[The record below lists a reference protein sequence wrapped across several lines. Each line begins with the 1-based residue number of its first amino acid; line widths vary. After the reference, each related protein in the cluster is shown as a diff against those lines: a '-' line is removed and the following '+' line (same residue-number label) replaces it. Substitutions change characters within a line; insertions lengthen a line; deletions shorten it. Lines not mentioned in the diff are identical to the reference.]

1 MSPLVK
7 RLPRE
12 LKHNLGKYLGIF
24 LLIAATCAVVSG
36 FLVAASS
43 IESNMENFMDDY
55 NVEDGRFTTNF
66 QASEEALAAV
76 EGLGCEVHELFN
88 FDMSLHLDEG
98 PSAGSDATVRLYRQ
112 RDEVDLA
119 VYAQGRPP
127 AQDGEV
133 ALDRVFAANS
143 GIEVGDEVTLSGT
156 TWRVT
161 GIMTLSDYTGLFLN
175 NSDFTINAVTFG
187 VGVVAPAGYEALL
200 ADSSNVAPSYTYAFR
215 LDDRG
220 LDTAGRVSL
229 ETEMMEALGDGGAV
243 VTDFIDR
250 ESNQG
255 IMYAINDVASDSV
268 MWEALFY
275 IIVAIMAFV
284 FVVLTGST
292 VEAESS
298 AIGTLMSMG
307 YTRGELVAHY
317 MAAPLL
323 VGVAGGAVGNAL
335 GYGLVV
341 DVMKDLYYNSYDL
354 PPFSAVWDWGTFVLT
369 TVVPLALLAAI
380 TLVGLARHMRAT
392 PLQFLRHEACRRRA
406 RRSLRLPAGLPFAS
420 RFRLRLFARNL
431 GNYVVLF
438 AGMAFATL
446 ILLFGLCLAPTMT
459 HYADLLGEG
468 LPAEHQYLLKAP
480 LKIDATDQ
488 ERADFA
494 ELEDYVYGDEETRA
508 QYTGLKLV
516 RLAALA
522 KTFEA
527 DGAVYVN
534 AAENSQQAVE
544 QAERFAAY
552 TLESPR
558 AAVDAM
564 EEITLYGV
572 AEGSRYFEG
581 LELGGGRLVIT
592 PGVAQKCGLATG
604 GTMSLTDKYH
614 GTTYEVEVAGT
625 WGNESTMAAYMSLA
639 DFNALLGNAETYF
652 NGYMSDEPLNLDA
665 RFLASE
671 VTPATMRS
679 VGDQMVDSMS
689 GMMSF
694 MVAMAVAIY
703 LVLMYLL
710 TKTVI
715 DRAARSISYMKV
727 FGYTDREI
735 SRLYVRGITV
745 CVAVSLLACL
755 PIVSAFIAAFMRTV
769 YANYAGNIVCYIP
782 AESMAIELV
791 CGMVTYAV
799 VAWLHLRSIRRVPL
813 ALALKVQE

>member
-1 MSPLVK
+1 MSPLAK

-24 LLIAATCAVVSG
+24 VLIAATCAVVSG

-43 IESNMENFMDDY
+43 IEANMENFLDDY

-66 QASEEALAAV
+66 QASDEALQAV
-76 EGLGCEVHELFN
+76 EELVCEVYELFS
-88 FDMSLHLDEG
+88 FDAALHLNEG
-98 PSAGSDATVRLYRQ
+98 AAAGSDATVRVYRQ
-112 RDEVDLA
+112 RDEVNLA
-119 VYAQGRPP
+119 VYAQGQAPT
-127 AQDGEV
+127 QDGEV
-133 ALDRVFAANS
+133 ALDRVFAANA
-143 GIEVGDEVTLSGT
+143 GIAVGDDVVLSGT
-156 TWRVT
+156 TWHVT

-175 NSDFTINAVTFG
+175 NSDFTINALTFG
-187 VGVVAPAGYEALL
+187 VAVVAPAGYEVLL
-200 ADSSNVAPSYTYAFR
+200 ADAQSVAPSYTYAFR
-215 LDDRG
+215 LNDRS
-220 LDTAGRVSL
+220 LDTAGRVAL
-229 ETEMMEALGDGGAV
+229 ETEMMEALGETGAV

-250 ESNQG
+250 ESNQA
-255 IMYAINDVASDSV
+255 IMYAITDVSGDSA

-307 YTRGELVAHY
+307 YTRGELVRHY

-323 VGVAGGAVGNAL
+323 VGVAGGVAGNAL
-335 GYGLVV
+335 GYAFIV
-341 DVMKDLYYNSYDL
+341 DVMKDLYYNSYDF

-380 TLVGLARHMRAT
+380 TFVGLVRHLRAT
-392 PLQFLRHEACRRRA
+392 PLQFLRHEACRKRA

-431 GNYVVLF
+431 GNYVVLL

-446 ILLFGLCLAPTMT
+446 ILLFGLCLVPTMT

-468 LPAEHQYLLKAP
+468 LPAQHQYLLKAP

-494 ELEDYVYGDEETRA
+494 ELEAYVYGDDETRA
-508 QYTGLKLV
+508 QYSGLKLV
-516 RLAALA
+516 RLAGLA
-522 KTFEA
+522 KTFESE
-527 DGAVYVN
+527 GAVYVN
-534 AAENSQQAVE
+534 TAENSEDAVA

-552 TLESPR
+552 TLETPR
-558 AAVDAM
+558 AGVDSM

-581 LELGGGRLVIT
+581 LEVGAGKLIIT

-604 GTMSLTDKYH
+604 DTMSLTDKYH
-614 GTTYEVEVAGT
+614 GTTYEVEVSGT
-625 WGNESTMAAYMSLA
+625 WGNESTMAAYLSLA
-639 DFNALLGNAETYF
+639 DFNELMGNAPTYF
-652 NGYMSDEPLNLDA
+652 NGYMSNEPLNFDA

-671 VTPATMRS
+671 VTPATMRV

-694 MVAMAVAIY
+694 MVAMSVAIY

-755 PIVSAFIAAFMRTV
+755 PAVSAFIAFFMKTV
-769 YANYAGNIVCYIP
+769 YMNYSGNIVCYIP
-782 AESMAIELV
+782 PESMAIELA
-791 CGMVTYAV
+791 CGLATYAV